1 MGKVRSRSNGRER
14 ANGARKKGSG
24 EKEGGRVK
32 HSVCLNLEFQ
42 AIILPSIKSE
52 RRRRRRI
59 HPSIGDGV
67 KEGEVAKGI
76 QVQVL
81 QFK

>member
-1 MGKVRSRSNGRER
+1 MFTVKEEIGD
-14 ANGARKKGSG
+14 G
-24 EKEGGRVK
+24 EGE
-32 HSVCLNLEFQ
+32 
-42 AIILPSIKSE
+42 
-52 RRRRRRI
+52 RI